1 MKKILIFLVWLLGL
15 AAIAWLCNGM
25 NAVVPAAAPPGA
37 DAAAVASPP
46 TAKVALE
53 PARAPV
59 PASAPAPAVVPAA
72 AAAAAVPSLAVQAA
86 ASRIDQVLKNKLVEF
101 RSGSATL
108 TAIGRAT
115 LADIAPVLKDNPS
128 LKFEAQGHTDATGTE
143 AINLALSQA
152 RANAVKAYLVKQGI
166 TPARVGA
173 QGYGSSQPV
182 ADNTTAAG
190 RARNRRM
197 AFKIEENK

>member
-15 AAIAWLCNGM
+15 AAIAWLCNSM
-25 NAVVPAAAPPGA
+25 NAMLPAAAPVA
-37 DAAAVASPP
+37 VDAPPAAKA
-46 TAKVALE
+46 ALE

-59 PASAPAPAVVPAA
+59 PAM
-72 AAAAAVPSLAVQAA
+72 AAVPSLAVQAA
-86 ASRIDQVLKNKLVEF
+86 ASRINEVLKNKLVEF

-108 TAIGRAT
+108 TGTGRAT

-152 RANAVKAYLVKQGI
+152 RANAVKAYLVKQGV
-166 TPARVGA
+166 TPARMGA
-173 QGYGSSQPV
+173 KGYGSSQPV